1 MENETTVVVTTPQPA
16 ISAPTTE
23 PSPPLTV
30 VLATP
35 PSGTG
40 DATTADILERV
51 RLLEEKLAS
60 TERTAEAAMTTAISA
75 DVTATLATIEAE
87 EEEEPQTEG
96 VQEMVIPESSDSGPK
111 AKDAEPKPAEKKGWL
126 HHWI

>member
-1 MENETTVVVTTPQPA
+1 M
-16 ISAPTTE
+16 
-23 PSPPLTV
+23 
-30 VLATP
+30 
-35 PSGTG
+35 
-40 DATTADILERV
+40 ADILERV

-87 EEEEPQTEG
+87 EEEEEPQTEG

-126 HHWI
+126 HRWI